1 MSPDKFT
8 ATWVSH
14 SSIADFLACPRA
26 YYLKNVYKDPK
37 TNHKIQVISPH
48 LALGS
53 AVHEVIES
61 LSTIP
66 AADRFREPLA
76 LKFERIWLEKYTAKK
91 GGFFDKETEEQ
102 YFNQGRQMIKRV
114 VDHPGPLASLAVKIT
129 LELPYFYLS
138 EPDNIILCGKIDW
151 LEYLP
156 KTDSVHIIDFKTGK
170 STEEDDS
177 LQLPIYYLLV
187 KNTQKRKVEK
197 ASYWYLQRKNKPEE
211 KKLPDLDKAHKQV
224 VEIAK
229 KVKLARQ
236 LDRFKC
242 PHNGCP
248 RCKDLETVLEGGAEL
263 VGVSDFGNDVY
274 IIQKTSSA
282 NTQESIIL

>member
-1 MSPDKFT
+1 MPPDKFT

-14 SSIADFLACPRA
+14 SSISDFLNCPRA

-37 TNHKIQVISPH
+37 TNHKIQIMTPP

-66 AADRFREPLA
+66 TVDRFKEPLA
-76 LKFERIWLEKYTAKK
+76 PKFKNVWLEKASGKK
-91 GGFFDKETEEQ
+91 GGFFDKESEEK
-102 YFNQGRQMIKRV
+102 YYNQGIEMIKRV
-114 VDHPGPLASLAVKIT
+114 LDHPGPLANLAVKIT
-129 LELPYFYLS
+129 MELPYFWLS

-151 LEYLP
+151 LEYLK

-170 STEEDDS
+170 SSEDPKS
-177 LQLPIYYLLV
+177 LQLPIYHLLV
-187 KNTQKRKVEK
+187 HNTQKRKVEK

-211 KKLPDLDKAHKQV
+211 QKLPDLDKAHKKV
-224 VEIAK
+224 LEIAK
-229 KVKLARQ
+229 RIKLARQ

-242 PHNGCP
+242 PHNGCFK
-248 RCKDLETVLEGGAEL
+248 CKDFETILEGGAEL
-263 VGVSDFGNDVY
+263 VNVSDFGSDVY
-274 IIQKTSSA
+274 VIKKPSSS

>member
-1 MSPDKFT
+1 MTP
-8 ATWVSH
+8 
-14 SSIADFLACPRA
+14 P
-26 YYLKNVYKDPK
+26 
-37 TNHKIQVISPH
+37 

-66 AADRFREPLA
+66 TADRFKEPLA
-76 LKFERIWLEKYTAKK
+76 PKFEKIWLEKFTGKK
-91 GGFFDKETEEQ
+91 GGFFDKESEEK
-102 YFNQGRQMIKRV
+102 YFNQGKDMIKRV
-114 VDHPGPLASLAVKIT
+114 LDHPGPLANLAVKIT
-129 LELPYFYLS
+129 MELPYFWLS
-138 EPDNIILCGKIDW
+138 EDDGIILCGKIDW
-151 LEYLP
+151 LEYLK

-170 STEEDDS
+170 SSEDPKS
-177 LQLPIYYLLV
+177 LQLPIYHLLV
-187 KNTQKRKVEK
+187 HNTQKRKVEK

-211 KKLPDLDKAHKQV
+211 KKLPDLEKAHQKV
-224 VEIAK
+224 LKIAK
-229 KVKLARQ
+229 KIKLARQ

-242 PHNGCP
+242 PRNGCI

-274 IIQKTSSA
+274 VIKKPSSS

>member
-14 SSIADFLACPRA
+14 SSIADFLACPRT

-37 TNHKIQVISPH
+37 TNHKIQIMTPP

-53 AVHEVIES
+53 VVHEVIES

-66 AADRFREPLA
+66 TADRFKEPLA
-76 LKFERIWLEKYTAKK
+76 PKFKNLWLEKVSGKK
-91 GGFFDKETEEQ
+91 GGFFDKDSEEKS
-102 YFNQGRQMIKRV
+102 YNKGIEMIKRV
-114 VDHPGPLASLAVKIT
+114 VDHPGPLANLAVKIT
-129 LELPYFYLS
+129 MELPYFWLS

-151 LEYLP
+151 LEYLE

-170 STEEDDS
+170 STEDSKS
-177 LQLPIYYLLV
+177 LQLPIYHLLV
-187 KNTQKRKVEK
+187 HNTQKRKVEK

-211 KKLPDLDKAHKQV
+211 KKLPDLEKAHKQV
-224 VEIAK
+224 LEIAK
-229 KVKLARQ
+229 KIKLARQ

-242 PHNGCP
+242 PHNGCI
-248 RCKDLETVLEGGAEL
+248 RCKDLETVIEGGAEL
-263 VGVSDFGNDVY
+263 VNVSDYGNDVY
-274 IIQKTSSA
+274 VINKPSSD
-282 NTQESIIL
+282 NIQESIIL